1 MLILADMM
9 GFVSIRCGI
18 LSLATISAALGS
30 PLLSSNHNDTGLA
43 ISQILNDPFP
53 YAFPQQELRG
63 SILFPM
69 PLCKGLK
76 LEEATID
83 QLQHWMSLGKLSTRQ
98 LVECYIDR
106 ITQTDGYI
114 R

>member
-1 MLILADMM
+1 MS
-9 GFVSIRCGI
+9 FVSIQRGI

-30 PLLSSNHNDTGLA
+30 PALSSNHNDTGLA
-43 ISQILNDPFP
+43 SSQILNNPFP

-63 SILFPM
+63 SNLFPV

-83 QLQHWMSLGKLSTRQ
+83 QLQHWMSLGKLSTRE
-98 LVECYIDR
+98 LAECYIYR
-106 ITQTDGYI
+106 VTQTDGYV

>member
-1 MLILADMM
+1 MLAEMTSFI
-9 GFVSIRCGI
+9 SIQCGI
-18 LSLATISAALGS
+18 LSLATVSAALGS
-30 PLLSSNHNDTGLA
+30 PAPSSNHNYTGLA
-43 ISQILNDPFP
+43 SSQILNDPYP
-53 YAFPQQELRG
+53 YAFPQQGLRG
-63 SILFPM
+63 SNLFPM

-83 QLQHWMSLGKLSTRQ
+83 QLQHWMSLGRLSTRK
-98 LVECYIDR
+98 LVECYMDR